1 MFYTNENIVSLTSL
15 NNKFKYKF
23 EFIWIRYTAIR
34 KQNNVR
40 MRILADFCID
50 PHTHMLI
57 SKRKNSHQNALGR
70 RKFIA
75 KLNLPPSI
83 QTTPTSRHF
92 KNDSNRLD
100 SIQFRLPATASAV
113 AFQIPAILFRRLCHT
128 HTQTHTKRGFSLLR
142 YCRLVVTTLW
152 RFDSRFVW
160 FRGVFKFKPR
170 LSIQCGFSGDLA
182 SYSNRR
188 VRDFKSEFR
197 NGANPHPLTTA
208 FHYRFNF

>member
-1 MFYTNENIVSLTSL
+1 MNTIHNDSKTKQCAHAHTRRFLHRFTYT
-15 NNKFKYKF
+15 
-23 EFIWIRYTAIR
+23 
-34 KQNNVR
+34 
-40 MRILADFCID
+40 
-50 PHTHMLI
+50 HTHAKM
-57 SKRKNSHQNALGR
+57 RWGEENSLRSWICHHQYKQR
-70 RKFIA
+70 
-75 KLNLPPSI
+75 
-83 QTTPTSRHF
+83 RHF

-100 SIQFRLPATASAV
+100 SIQFRLPATASAR

-128 HTQTHTKRGFSLLR
+128 HTHTHTKRGFSLLR